1 MEQSKLKIINQL
13 KAQLESEEQVSEA
26 VKNHLVRRT
35 NEINTSAKE
44 RDSEKDD
51 KVNKIREGENDFML
65 RKNAAEEECKDL
77 MNKIADDNEE
87 RKRIDDE
94 ENKQESDEKAKE
106 REKMAMDDA
115 ARYVQKRWEWYQT
128 EGKFLAKKGK
138 KGRKG
143 KGKKKKK

>member
-1 MEQSKLKIINQL
+1 MEQSKLKIIKQL
-13 KAQLESEEQVSEA
+13 KDQLEAEEQVSDA

-35 NEINTSAKE
+35 NEINANAKE
-44 RDSEKDD
+44 RDAEKDD
-51 KVNKIREGENDFML
+51 NVNKIREGENDFML

-77 MNKIADDNEE
+77 MNKIEDDNQE
-87 RKRIDDE
+87 RKRIEDE
-94 ENKQESDEKAKE
+94 EKKAEADDNAKE

-128 EGKFLAKKGK
+128 EGRFLAKKGK